1 MNLTPKQRNFFL
13 FCGGLA
19 VLYLVA
25 REVDGYR
32 RQAEYFRQQ
41 AIRAQQ
47 QRARAEAQVKAR
59 EQEAKKAAAKAA
71 EVSAKASGPVLSAKL
86 AGVWHGRSA
95 MEGLGLCDLRLELAL
110 KDDAPEGVTGYSR
123 FSCLPIP
130 SLMARGDRAKA
141 KPALLSRLS
150 PDAAV
155 LSGRVGEDGSVRF
168 EAQKNIGADIHGCVV
183 SSFTL
188 TPFGAG
194 QLAAEWKEPGC
205 ADGRM
210 ILEKTSPRG
219 GRP

>member
-1 MNLTPKQRNFFL
+1 MNITAKQRNFFL
-13 FCGGLA
+13 LCGGIVA
-19 VLYLVA
+19 LYVVA
-25 REVDGYR
+25 RQVESYQ

-41 AIRAQQ
+41 AIKAQQ
-47 QRARAEAQVKAR
+47 QRAKAEAQAKAR
-59 EQEAKKAAAKAA
+59 EQEAKKAAKAA
-71 EVSAKASGPVLSAKL
+71 EAAPKANAPVLPAKL
-86 AGVWHGRSA
+86 PGVWHGRSA

-110 KDDAPEGVTGYSR
+110 KDGAPESVTGYSR
-123 FSCLPIP
+123 FSCLPVP
-130 SLMARGDRAKA
+130 SLMAKGDRAKT

-155 LSGRVGEDGSVRF
+155 LSGRVGEDGAVRF
-168 EAQKNIGADIHGCVV
+168 ESQKNIGADIHGCAV
-183 SSFTL
+183 STFTL

-194 QLAAEWKEPGC
+194 EMAAEWKEPGC

>member
-1 MNLTPKQRNFFL
+1 MSLTTKQRNFFL
-13 FCGGLA
+13 LCGGIVA
-19 VLYLVA
+19 LYVVA
-25 REVDGYR
+25 RQVESYQ

-47 QRARAEAQVKAR
+47 QRAKAEAQAKALR

-71 EVSAKASGPVLSAKL
+71 EAVAPKAPVLPAKL
-86 AGVWHGRSA
+86 PGVWHGRSA

-110 KDDAPEGVTGYSR
+110 KDGAPENVTGYSR
-123 FSCLPIP
+123 FSCLPVP

-150 PDAAV
+150 PDAAI
-155 LSGRVGEDGSVRF
+155 LSGRVGEDGAVRF
-168 EAQKNIGADIHGCVV
+168 EAQKNIGSDIHGCAV